1 MTDKAASLMERI
13 RDLEAEL
20 EQEFERRRAQ
30 VNFKV
35 HRGRVVFEQ
44 DIARQHAAL
53 RQKLLPYIGGARLS
67 VVLTA
72 PVIYAMIVPFV
83 LLDLFVT
90 VFQVICFPVYQIEKV
105 SRADYITFDRKHLS
119 YLNALEKLNCIYCA
133 YGNGI
138 LAYATEIAGRTEK
151 RWCPIKHAKRLASVH
166 RHYSEFLEYGDA
178 EAFREKQAAKAG
190 QTQG

>member
-20 EQEFERRRAQ
+20 EEEFERRRALIHYEVQ
-30 VNFKV
+30 
-35 HRGRVVFEQ
+35 RGRVVFEQ
-44 DIARQHAAL
+44 DIARKHAEL
-53 RQKLLPYIGGARLS
+53 RQKLLPYLGGARLS

-83 LLDLFVT
+83 ILDLFVT
-90 VFQVICFPVYQIEKV
+90 VYQAICFPAYQIEKV
-105 SRADYITFDRKHLS
+105 QRSAYITYDRQHLS
-119 YLNALEKLNCIYCA
+119 YLNGLEKLNCVYCA

-178 EAFREKQAAKAG
+178 EAYREKQTAKAG
-190 QTQG
+190 TPQD